1 MDTVTLVHHKV
12 ADYDAWRQ
20 VYEGVREVQKAGGV
34 KYERVFRAADDPSLV
49 VVVHHFSDRASA
61 EAFFA
66 QDELKGA
73 MEQAGVDLS
82 SLRIEYLDD
91 QGGGEL

>member
-12 ADYDAWRQ
+12 ADYDAWRR
-20 VYEGVREVQKAGGV
+20 VYDGVRDVQKAGGV
-34 KYERVFRAADDPSLV
+34 KYERVFRAADDPSTV
-49 VVVHHFSDRASA
+49 VVVHHFEDRASA

-73 MEQAGVDLS
+73 MEQAGVDLGS
-82 SLRIEYLDD
+82 FRIEYLDD
-91 QGGGEL
+91 MGGSQL

>member
-20 VYEGVREVQKAGGV
+20 VYDGVREVQKAGGV
-34 KYERVFRAADDPSLV
+34 TYEHVLRGGDDPGMV
-49 VVVHHFSDRASA
+49 VVVHHFADRAAA

-73 MEQAGVDLS
+73 MEQAGVDMS
-82 SLRIEYLDD
+82 SFRIEYLDD
-91 QGGGEL
+91 MGGSEL

>member
-20 VYEGVREVQKAGGV
+20 VYDSVRDVQRGGGV
-34 KYERVFRAADDPSLV
+34 KYEHVLRDADDPSMV
-49 VVVHHFSDRASA
+49 VVVHHFADRASA

-73 MEQAGVDLS
+73 MRQAGVDLG

-91 QGGGEL
+91 QGGSEL